1 MTELLDQGMAGRVRT
16 GAGGDPVA
24 VRLEDRWR
32 AVARTLNRWV
42 VETDWWRE
50 PVRREYRRCLVDG
63 GDCLELCRELGSTE
77 WSVVRRYD

>member
-1 MTELLDQGMAGRVRT
+1 MTELLDDRGVGEVRG

-24 VRLEDRWR
+24 VRLEGGWR
-32 AVARTLNRWV
+32 TVARTLNRWV

-63 GDCLELCRELGSTE
+63 GDCLELCRELGTAR
-77 WSVVRRYD
+77 WTVVRRYD